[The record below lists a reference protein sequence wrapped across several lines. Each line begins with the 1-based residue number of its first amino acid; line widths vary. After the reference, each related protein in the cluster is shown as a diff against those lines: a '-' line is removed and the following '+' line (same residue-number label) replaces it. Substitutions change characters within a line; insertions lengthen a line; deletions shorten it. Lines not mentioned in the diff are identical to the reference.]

1 MSDEVSQLELG
12 ANDYI
17 TKPLAFE
24 ELLARVRVPLRPAG
38 QPTVHALGAGGR
50 RLDLLTKVAWRA
62 GRRIDLSPREWA
74 ILNSVP
80 ATQPRRPRAAAG
92 RVLRALR
99 VGVPLPDDVKAAAR
113 DGELPDHFERELM
126 SGGEGVALYVCAYVP
141 AGISEDRWAQVREL
155 VVDQVLRLNVG
166 LQTMRRCVRALAYL
180 ASWCLDQ
187 HVPVDVE
194 HVLDPDTV
202 ERYCAEGLS
211 GTEAAVSRVR
221 GDLRRL
227 GRTLTA
233 TAPWEPLPVPLART
247 KLSPPYSR
255 AELLVIERDIVR
267 QATPLRR
274 TTAQAMWL
282 LGLGAGL
289 DGRWNT
295 KVKGTAVSRVGDVV
309 VVAVPDPVARL
320 VVVRAAYATALLE
333 LAAEVGE
340 GLLVGA
346 RKVSK
351 NSPSEL
357 AAGITI
363 DGGRL
368 EFSPA
373 RLRSTWLVAH
383 LEAGTQLPVLLRAAG
398 MRTFGSLGDLLGS
411 VRPLA
416 DDKAR
421 AQLAGA

>member
-1 MSDEVSQLELG
+1 MPNRARI
-12 ANDYI
+12 AN
-17 TKPLAFE
+17 AFPM
-24 ELLARVRVPLRPAG
+24 RS
-38 QPTVHALGAGGR
+38 
-50 RLDLLTKVAWRA
+50 LT
-62 GRRIDLSPREWA
+62 S
-74 ILNSVP
+74 
-80 ATQPRRPRAAAG
+80 TPRA
-92 RVLRALR
+92 V
-99 VGVPLPDDVKAAAR
+99 DD
-113 DGELPDHFERELM
+113 P
-126 SGGEGVALYVCAYVP
+126 VALYVHAYVP
-141 AGISEDRWAQVREL
+141 VGLPEVRWAQVRGL

-166 LQTMRRCVRALAYL
+166 LETMRRCIRALAYL
-180 ASWCLDQ
+180 ASWCVDQ
-187 HVPVDVE
+187 HVALDIE

-211 GTEAAVSRVR
+211 GTEASVSRVR

-247 KLSPPYSR
+247 KLPPPYSR
-255 AELLVIERDIVR
+255 AELLVIERDIAR
-267 QATPLRR
+267 QATKLRR
-274 TTAQAMWL
+274 TTARAMWL

-295 KVKGTAVSRVGDVV
+295 KVKGTAVSKVGDVA
-309 VVAVPDPVARL
+309 VVAVPDPVSRL
-320 VVVRAAYATALLE
+320 VVVRAAYSEALLE

-340 GLLVGA
+340 GLLVGE

-351 NSPSEL
+351 NSPSEF
-357 AAGITI
+357 AADITV

-373 RLRSTWLVAH
+373 RLRSTWLAAH

-398 MRTFGSLGDLLGS
+398 MRTFGSLGDLLGH

-416 DDKAR
+416 EDAAR
-421 AQLAGA
+421 TQLAGA

>member
-1 MSDEVSQLELG
+1 M
-12 ANDYI
+12 
-17 TKPLAFE
+17 
-24 ELLARVRVPLRPAG
+24 
-38 QPTVHALGAGGR
+38 
-50 RLDLLTKVAWRA
+50 
-62 GRRIDLSPREWA
+62 
-74 ILNSVP
+74 
-80 ATQPRRPRAAAG
+80 
-92 RVLRALR
+92 
-99 VGVPLPDDVKAAAR
+99 
-113 DGELPDHFERELM
+113 
-126 SGGEGVALYVCAYVP
+126 
-141 AGISEDRWAQVREL
+141 
-155 VVDQVLRLNVG
+155 
-166 LQTMRRCVRALAYL
+166 
-180 ASWCLDQ
+180 
-187 HVPVDVE
+187 
-194 HVLDPDTV
+194 
-202 ERYCAEGLS
+202 
-211 GTEAAVSRVR
+211 
-221 GDLRRL
+221 
-227 GRTLTA
+227 
-233 TAPWEPLPVPLART
+233 
-247 KLSPPYSR
+247 
-255 AELLVIERDIVR
+255 VIERDIVR

>member
-1 MSDEVSQLELG
+1 M
-12 ANDYI
+12 
-17 TKPLAFE
+17 
-24 ELLARVRVPLRPAG
+24 
-38 QPTVHALGAGGR
+38 
-50 RLDLLTKVAWRA
+50 
-62 GRRIDLSPREWA
+62 
-74 ILNSVP
+74 
-80 ATQPRRPRAAAG
+80 
-92 RVLRALR
+92 
-99 VGVPLPDDVKAAAR
+99 
-113 DGELPDHFERELM
+113 
-126 SGGEGVALYVCAYVP
+126 
-141 AGISEDRWAQVREL
+141 
-155 VVDQVLRLNVG
+155 
-166 LQTMRRCVRALAYL
+166 
-180 ASWCLDQ
+180 
-187 HVPVDVE
+187 
-194 HVLDPDTV
+194 
-202 ERYCAEGLS
+202 
-211 GTEAAVSRVR
+211 
-221 GDLRRL
+221 
-227 GRTLTA
+227 
-233 TAPWEPLPVPLART
+233 
-247 KLSPPYSR
+247 
-255 AELLVIERDIVR
+255 
-267 QATPLRR
+267 
-274 TTAQAMWL
+274 
-282 LGLGAGL
+282 
-289 DGRWNT
+289 
-295 KVKGTAVSRVGDVV
+295 

-373 RLRSTWLVAH
+373 RLWSTWLVAH